1 MRSHDVR
8 RLRDRALDRRLDID
22 GYVVVRVADDD
33 TIARALDVYHRFDS
47 GIDDGYYASIHST
60 NRRYKEDVDREL
72 RQIVWPPCDEVLHDH
87 ECLVAAMM
95 VKPPTG
101 STVVP
106 VHQDW
111 NTIDESRGAGL
122 TCWMPLTPI
131 TRTEGLMRVL
141 PGSHHYLQGLRGSP
155 GFPNPYQDIAE
166 RIDAELMIDVEVQV
180 GEVMIMDG
188 RVLHTT
194 GPNESGR
201 TRVAAY
207 MNSIP
212 RGAQPLHFYRRED
225 GGVEGYRVDRAFFT
239 SFNIGER
246 PTGELFL
253 ELDRYERPTITM
265 PDLLRMHRATRRPF
279 ARRPERQL
287 LAPDR
292 LGSTTV
298 A

>member
-1 MRSHDVR
+1 MRSHDAR
-8 RLRDRALDRRLDID
+8 RLRDRTLNRRLDID
-22 GYVVVRVADDD
+22 GFVVVPVADED
-33 TIARALDVYHRFDS
+33 TIARALDVYERVDS
-47 GIDDGYYASIHST
+47 GIDTGYYASIHST
-60 NRRYKEDVDREL
+60 SRQYKVDVDREL
-72 RQIVWPPCDEVLHDH
+72 QQIVWPPCEQVLHDH

-95 VKPPTG
+95 VKPPCG

-131 TRTEGLMRVL
+131 TPLEGLMRVL

-155 GFPNPYQDIAE
+155 GFPNPYQEIAE
-166 RIDAELMIDVEVQV
+166 RIDAELMVDVEVQV

-194 GPNESGR
+194 GPNQSGR

-212 RGAQPLHFYRRED
+212 RGAQPLHFYRRDD
-225 GGVEGYRVDRAFFT
+225 GGVEGYRVDRDFFT

-253 ELDRYERPTITM
+253 EIDRYVRPSITM
-265 PDLLRMHRATRRPF
+265 PELLRMHRATRRPF
-279 ARRPERQL
+279 ARRPAVQL
-287 LAPDR
+287 LAADR
-292 LGSTTV
+292 LGSSSI